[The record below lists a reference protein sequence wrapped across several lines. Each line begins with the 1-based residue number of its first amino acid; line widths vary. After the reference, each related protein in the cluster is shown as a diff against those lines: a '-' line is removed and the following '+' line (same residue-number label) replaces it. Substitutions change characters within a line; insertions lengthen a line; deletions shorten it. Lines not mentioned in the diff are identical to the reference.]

1 MALLK
6 KNIVIFLRLQD
17 HSYYLHMFQVSFGEA
32 ILTTTHVVNRILTS
46 HNSGLSP
53 FEKLYGHAPDY
64 SALSVFGCTYFVLKP
79 HVERTKL
86 SAKSTL
92 CVFMGYGLG
101 KKGYRC
107 FDQLVKNCMS
117 HVMLYF

>member
-6 KNIVIFLRLQD
+6 ENIVICCDCKIILVICRCFK
-17 HSYYLHMFQVSFGEA
+17 YLLGEA

-101 KKGYRC
+101 KKG
-107 FDQLVKNCMS
+107 
-117 HVMLYF
+117 